1 MAKNT
6 TTNKGVSLAKGPAGI
21 IGLILLVFGVTALL
35 FGSHS
40 FTAHAIRGTVN
51 GKSWLG
57 LEVNGWSALLCAG
70 AGLALLFAAPLHWGA
85 KTISLVVAL
94 ILGDAALLAFV
105 DQHDA
110 LGIFAANHLTEL
122 AWAIAAAVLL
132 VVALLP
138 RVGGA
143 TEDDDRPR
151 ARQRQVREP
160 TPPTPTRR
168 STAGAVN
175 DDRHDAVLD
184 EPARDRTKVGSRQLR
199 R

>member
-35 FGSHS
+35 LGSHS

-51 GKSWLG
+51 GKTWLG

-70 AGLALLFAAPLHWGA
+70 TGLALLFAAPLHWGA

-94 ILGDAALLAFV
+94 VLGDAALLAFV
-105 DQHDA
+105 DRHDA

-122 AWAIAAAVLL
+122 AWAIAAAILL

-138 RVGGA
+138 RVGA

-151 ARQRQVREP
+151 ARQRQVREH

-168 STAGAVN
+168 STAGTVN
-175 DDRHDAVLD
+175 DDRQDPVLD
-184 EPARDRTKVGSRQLR
+184 EPARDGTKVGSRQLR